1 MKVVVATFNQEKA
14 LVITNLRME
23 LFEALTATVSQGQNP
38 DSVIASC
45 QVSLCHVDSQQWIRN
60 LDSPLA
66 IADNCSECDNLTAS
80 PLTEWECARSSRMET
95 SEANVIL
102 LWCVWLPA
110 GEWSVLVTVW
120 LTKKFIHNFHTV
132 YVFLLWSRCEFNVS
146 FIVHFVRLDI
156 PHLSYCLNSCS
167 LHLLAAES
175 DSVTHSLLHLPPGTR
190 PKCLVSSLLYIRNR
204 SVHHASEIAA
214 NEKSKY
220 LNYV

>member
-1 MKVVVATFNQEKA
+1 MIAES
-14 LVITNLRME
+14 E
-23 LFEALTATVSQGQNP
+23 TAWLLHR
-38 DSVIASC
+38 
-45 QVSLCHVDSQQWIRN
+45 SLNENV
-60 LDSPLA
+60 LA
-66 IADNCSECDNLTAS
+66 PVGWRLQRQTLS
-80 PLTEWECARSSRMET
+80 
-95 SEANVIL
+95 IL

-146 FIVHFVRLDI
+146 FIVHFVWLDI
-156 PHLSYCLNSCS
+156 PHLSYCLNSCR

-175 DSVTHSLLHLPPGTR
+175 DSVTHSLLHLTPGTK
-190 PKCLVSSLLYIRNR
+190 PKCLASSLLYIRNR

-214 NEKSKY
+214 NENSKY